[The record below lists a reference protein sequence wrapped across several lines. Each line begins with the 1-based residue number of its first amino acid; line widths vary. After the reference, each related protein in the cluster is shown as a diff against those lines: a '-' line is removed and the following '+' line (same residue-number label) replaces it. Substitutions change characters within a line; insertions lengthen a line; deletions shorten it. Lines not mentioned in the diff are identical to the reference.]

1 MMFISICGLNWIVRL
16 VVPDLVVPLGVA
28 ISAFGAAFTALAGW
42 HGGKLIL
49 HHGVGIMV
57 SDQE

>member
-1 MMFISICGLNWIVRL
+1 
-16 VVPDLVVPLGVA
+16 VPDLVVPLGIA